1 MDEFIDIPGYPGY
14 KANRMGEIKGKRDK
28 LLNQYINANGYK
40 RVSLYVDGS
49 PKHRMVHRLVAFTF
63 IPNPDN
69 LPEIDHID
77 NNPANNHVDNLRW
90 ISKADNVNRRD
101 HVKNGKCYYKNQKG
115 WQVHYRMDAKIH
127 TKYFKQEQYAINYV
141 AQLKANHPHTNL

>member
-1 MDEFIDIPGYPGY
+1 MDEFVDIPGYPGY
-14 KANRMGEIKGKRDK
+14 KANRIGQIKGIKGWILKPRT
-28 LLNQYINANGYK
+28 YESGYK
-40 RVSLYVDGS
+40 YVGIYKDGE
-49 PKHRMVHRLVAFTF
+49 KRNLKIHRIVGFTF

-127 TKYFKQEQYAINYV
+127 TKYFKQEQDAINYV